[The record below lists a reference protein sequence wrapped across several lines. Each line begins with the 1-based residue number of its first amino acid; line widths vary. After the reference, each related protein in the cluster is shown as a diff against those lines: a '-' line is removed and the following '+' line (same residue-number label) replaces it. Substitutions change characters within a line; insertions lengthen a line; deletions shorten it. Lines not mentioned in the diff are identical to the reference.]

1 MWRGCRTAAR
11 PTTSE
16 RAWSA
21 PATTTLSASGA
32 RPLPREER
40 VVVEE
45 EGDEDRRA
53 PFEWFRARAGL
64 ASVLGTHHRFRV

>member
-1 MWRGCRTAAR
+1 M
-11 PTTSE
+11 PS
-16 RAWSA
+16 
-21 PATTTLSASGA
+21 
-32 RPLPREER
+32 EER